1 MPADRIEDL
10 RVKPREMR
18 SQRILGA
25 AAENRDRQ
33 GAAAGATGH
42 PGVPSRMTDTDTH
55 PKSGPPEGCGLLFA
69 VIAPFACGYFLSYLL
84 RNVNAVISPDL
95 VRTFQLDA
103 SDLGLLTSA
112 YFLTFALFQ
121 PLLGVL
127 LDRFGPRRVEGSLLL
142 IAAAGSLLF
151 AWSNSTFLLIAG
163 RALIGLGVSACL
175 MAGFQANALWFSQ
188 QRLAGLNGWVLAG
201 GGVGVVCST
210 APVEWA
216 LQWIDWRTLFTGF
229 AGAFAI
235 TSALIFALVPERRE
249 PRAHATI
256 SDQFKGFRQ
265 IGQSREFWRIAPLS
279 MLSQSTFMA
288 LQGLWAAS
296 WMRDVGGQGR
306 DAIAHHLLLAAIGM
320 VAGHMT
326 MGNLATR
333 LERAGIAPSY
343 LVGIGVGVAILVHA
357 SLAVGYLG
365 MQSVIWLLFGF
376 LGTAGTVN
384 FAILSQAFPVS
395 MAGRANTALNLLVFV
410 ASFLVQWGIGIVINF
425 YPTGGGRYALEGYT
439 VAFGATVVLQV
450 AALFS
455 FFRGITAPPGKT
467 LSERDRSKG

>member
-1 MPADRIEDL
+1 MQLTARDR
-10 RVKPREMR
+10 VH
-18 SQRILGA
+18 GT
-25 AAENRDRQ
+25 AEENGDRQ
-33 GAAAGATGH
+33 GALVGAAGYLE
-42 PGVPSRMTDTDTH
+42 VPSRMTDIGTR
-55 PKSGPPEGCGLLFA
+55 PKTGPPAGYGLLFA
-69 VIAPFACGYFLSYLL
+69 VLGPFACGYFLSYLL
-84 RNVNAVISPDL
+84 RNVNALISPDL

-142 IAAAGSLLF
+142 VAAAGSLLF
-151 AWSNSTFLLIAG
+151 AWSNNTFLLITG
-163 RALIGLGVSACL
+163 RGLIGLGVSACL

-188 QRLAGLNGWVLAG
+188 QRLAGLNGWVLAAG
-201 GGVGVVCST
+201 GIGAVFST

-216 LQWIDWRTLFTGF
+216 LEWIDWRMLFTVF
-229 AGAFAI
+229 AGAFAA

-249 PRAHATI
+249 PQAYATI
-256 SDQFKGFRQ
+256 VDQFKGFWI
-265 IGQSREFWRIAPLS
+265 IGKNREFWRIAPIG
-279 MLSQSTFMA
+279 MFSQSTFMA

-296 WMRDVGGQGR
+296 WMKDVGGQGR
-306 DAIAHHLLLAAIGM
+306 DEVAHYLLLAAIGM

-326 MGNLATR
+326 MGNLASR

-343 LVGIGVGVAILVHA
+343 VVGIGVGVGILVHA

-365 MQSVIWLLFGF
+365 MQSIIWFLFGF

-384 FAILSQAFPVS
+384 YAILPQAFPVS
-395 MAGRANTALNLLVFV
+395 MAGRVITALNLLVFV

-425 YPTGGGRYALEGYT
+425 YPTGGGSYAPEGYT
-439 VAFGATVVLQV
+439 VAFGASVILQV
-450 AALFS
+450 AALFW
-455 FFRGITAPPGKT
+455 FFRGITELPGKS
-467 LSERDRSKG
+467 LSEKD

>member
-1 MPADRIEDL
+1 
-10 RVKPREMR
+10 
-18 SQRILGA
+18 
-25 AAENRDRQ
+25 
-33 GAAAGATGH
+33 
-42 PGVPSRMTDTDTH
+42 MTDIGTRPTPDT
-55 PKSGPPEGCGLLFA
+55 PGGYGLLFA
-69 VIAPFACGYFLSYLL
+69 VLGPFACGYFLSYLL

-142 IAAAGSLLF
+142 VAAAGSLLF
-151 AWSNSTFLLIAG
+151 AWSNNTFLLIAG
-163 RALIGLGVSACL
+163 RGLIGLGVSACL

-188 QRLAGLNGWVLAG
+188 QRLAGLNGWVLAA
-201 GGVGVVCST
+201 GGVGVVFST

-216 LQWIDWRTLFTGF
+216 LHWIDWRMLFTVF

-235 TSALIFALVPERRE
+235 ASALIFALVPERRE
-249 PRAHATI
+249 PQVRATI
-256 SDQFKGFRQ
+256 SDQFKGFWQ

-296 WMRDVGGQGR
+296 WMKDVGGQAR
-306 DAIAHHLLLAAIGM
+306 DEIAHHLLLAAIGM

-326 MGNLATR
+326 MGNLASR
-333 LERAGIAPSY
+333 LERTGIAPSY
-343 LVGIGVGVAILVHA
+343 LVGIGVGIAILVHA
-357 SLAVGYLG
+357 LLAVGYLG

-395 MAGRANTALNLLVFV
+395 MVGRANTALNLMIFV

-425 YPTGGGRYALEGYT
+425 YPTGGGSYAPEGYT
-439 VAFGATVVLQV
+439 VAFGVSAVMQV
-450 AALFS
+450 AALFW
-455 FFRGITAPPGKT
+455 FFRGITALPRKT
-467 LSERDRSKG
+467 LP